1 MGVTRSYLNRV
12 LRGQKPIGQQIIRA
26 MGLRKVAS
34 PTETEVLQLLCQE
47 ILKAG
52 TQAEWARRN
61 GVDRTYLNKV
71 MNGRKLAGPA
81 ILEALKIEEMTAYI

>member
-1 MGVTRSYLNRV
+1 
-12 LRGQKPIGQQIIRA
+12 

-52 TQAEWARRN
+52 SQAEWARR
-61 GVDRTYLNKV
+61 
-71 MNGRKLAGPA
+71 MASIGR
-81 ILEALKIEEMTAYI
+81 I